1 MNSLKWA
8 ETYLEIPSSYGDALD
23 GLCWSPRGDAVVRR
37 DGTTLA
43 VTDEIRA
50 VLEGVLARPPIPPF
64 VFVLNLLHLMKID
77 SPAFERLHWAF
88 KSTRGAAARGRNVG
102 LLIAEL
108 CRDLPPITGELTSAD
123 LTLAL
128 RLLRVYGDRFDSDVV
143 LEAPL
148 TRIEFECRVAYRLV
162 DFDNVALVHW
172 LKHGCGP
179 GGAGGRLAEQAESL
193 PGRIA
198 QLLVR
203 ARRRARLVGAA
214 SLVPTLDAA
223 LTLPPRGH
231 PPEALPLGGYC
242 DVTTRGRPERL
253 LPGQFALDPDEF
265 IRRFAANELLYFKR
279 EEPHQAIRAE
289 CVVVLDQG
297 VRTWGSVRLA
307 LAGAAFSL
315 LRAASKRGRA
325 WLFATSAPGAID
337 LLAPNAE
344 AVADR
349 LEASDLTPHPGE
361 CLTRALRAG
370 GGDPRDVILL
380 THSRSLRESVVASAA
395 SGRGPGDRLFAVTVD
410 ESGRAEL
417 MQWATGGPM
426 AVRSFRVDLEAAEA
440 ACPETVA
447 PPSRPRTAAAVSWT
461 GDVEPVPFPF
471 RPGLVT
477 EPLLV
482 GFEAGHD
489 WLVIA
494 GRDGVLHG
502 LALDG
507 SPPEVLPRALR
518 DGVVL
523 KQVEAILGVTSGV
536 VVCGRMVVD
545 SGPTVSATTPQS
557 VTLHSHD
564 TPMVSSGASEPPP
577 HEQFVA
583 AHYVRTT
590 RQVTLHAL
598 GPSAAEP
605 RWSAHPDLHCVA
617 VRAPAGAGCALD
629 LDTLGRFSLPGPT
642 ATAPI
647 NRACLAWNRAA
658 KGAPPYDLP
667 IWDSTAKVAPPDG
680 VPFTIVLPPAVNSI
694 WDAPFLHRLRS
705 NEIDLKQAPG
715 NWNRLKPQRDGKRL
729 LAGAEFHCAQLAGD
743 VLALAYSNTEGRKLL
758 LLRGPEGAVLGEVG
772 HPVHN
777 IFTLSADGR
786 LLARR
791 DVARA
796 VVVAETAAPAQT
808 IASAAHAG
816 LHDAIAVELTAA
828 PFQLTTIVGGH
839 QHRFQLE
846 CRLLLH
852 KPRWEL
858 PDRVARPKGTVLHP
872 LTTYDQSR
880 FPPREI
886 VHVRGWRV
894 VVDRLG
900 QVLLFRGDAGPLV
913 AAFLVRRE
921 RAAAWVPGGVFWGDT
936 RLIGGPATPDA
947 DKKIGQ
953 AIVDA
958 GGV

>member
-1 MNSLKWA
+1 
-8 ETYLEIPSSYGDALD
+8 
-23 GLCWSPRGDAVVRR
+23 
-37 DGTTLA
+37 
-43 VTDEIRA
+43 
-50 VLEGVLARPPIPPF
+50 
-64 VFVLNLLHLMKID
+64 
-77 SPAFERLHWAF
+77 
-88 KSTRGAAARGRNVG
+88 VG

-193 PGRIA
+193 PDRIA
-198 QLLVR
+198 RLLVR

-265 IRRFAANELLYFKR
+265 IRQFAANELLYFKR
-279 EEPHQAIRAE
+279 EEPHEAVRPE

-315 LRAASKRGRA
+315 LRAAAKRGRA
-325 WLFATSAPGAID
+325 WLFATSAPGAVD

-361 CLTRALRAG
+361 CFTRALRAG
-370 GGDPRDVILL
+370 DGDPRDVILL
-380 THSRSLRESVVASAA
+380 THPRSLRESGVASAA

-410 ESGRAEL
+410 ESGQAEL
-417 MQWATGGPM
+417 AQWATSGPL

-440 ACPETVA
+440 ARPETVA
-447 PPSRPRTAAAVSWT
+447 PPSRPRTAANVSWT
-461 GDVEPVPFPF
+461 GDVEPVPFLF
-471 RPGLVT
+471 RPGLVA

-507 SPPEVLPRALR
+507 TPPEVLPRSFR
-518 DGVVL
+518 NGVVL
-523 KQVEAILGVTSGV
+523 KQVEAILGVTGGV
-536 VVCGRMVVD
+536 VVCGRMVVG

-557 VTLHSHD
+557 VTLHSHG
-564 TPMVSSGASEPPP
+564 TPMVSSGASEPLQTL
-577 HEQFVA
+577 QFVV
-583 AHYVRTT
+583 AHYDRTT
-590 RQVTLHAL
+590 RHVTLHVL
-598 GPSAAEP
+598 GPSAGEP

-642 ATAPI
+642 ATAPM
-647 NRACLAWNRAA
+647 NRACLAWDRAA
-658 KGAPPYDLP
+658 KGAPPYDVP
-667 IWDSTAKVAPPDG
+667 I
-680 VPFTIVLPPAVNSI
+680 TIVLPPAVNSI
-694 WDAPFLHRLRS
+694 WDAPFLHRLHNS
-705 NEIDLKQAPG
+705 TLDVKQAPG
-715 NWNRLKPQRDGKRL
+715 VWNVLKPQRDGKPL
-729 LAGAEFHCAQLAGD
+729 LAGANIHRAQLAGD
-743 VLALAYSNTEGRKLL
+743 VLALAYSDAEGRKLL
-758 LLRGPEGAVLGEVG
+758 LLRGPDGAVLGEVL

-791 DVARA
+791 DVACA

-808 IASAAHAG
+808 IVSAAHAW

-846 CRLLLH
+846 CGLLRH

-921 RAAAWVPGGVFWGDT
+921 RAAAWAPGGVFWGDT